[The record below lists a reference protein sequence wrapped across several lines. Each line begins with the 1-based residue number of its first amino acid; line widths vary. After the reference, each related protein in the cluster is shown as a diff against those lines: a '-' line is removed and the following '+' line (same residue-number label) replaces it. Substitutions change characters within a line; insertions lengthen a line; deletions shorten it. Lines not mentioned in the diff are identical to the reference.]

1 MGTFT
6 LLPRQRGAGIR
17 PIPQRTTRAT
27 VTAQRT
33 TRATVT
39 AQRADLLSDIA
50 LCRSAAP
57 TDLRQQQA
65 QRSELRLTAAAPWS
79 VCERSVQQT

>member
-17 PIPQRTTRAT
+17 PIP
-27 VTAQRT
+27 QRT

>member
-6 LLPRQRGAGIR
+6 LPPRQRGTGIR
-17 PIPQRTTRAT
+17 PIP
-27 VTAQRT
+27 QRT

-50 LCRSAAP
+50 LRRSAAP